1 MMEGVPVVGVVG
13 NLEPVVY
20 DFYHSNGDDFDLVNE
35 EHLKNTVRFSSMMLY
50 KLANMDTIPAK
61 KLTFDE
67 TKQFLI
73 DQDLREE
80 LELGNEWKWG
90 E

>member
-1 MMEGVPVVGVVG
+1 
-13 NLEPVVY
+13 
-20 DFYHSNGDDFDLVNE
+20 VNE
-35 EHLKNTVRFSSMMLY
+35 THLKNTVRFSSMFLY
-50 KLANMDTIPAK
+50 KLANMDDIPAK
-61 KLTFDE
+61 KLNFEE

-80 LELGNEWKWG
+80 LELGNNWKWG